1 VDPNERY
8 KTEMQKQYTDKNISR
23 LLLKAAGNIS
33 DELALR
39 DKDYMDYTA
48 TLNAHDSNQVRD
60 FVKKTNTEPLMSP
73 PRHEFTLPTQENLL
87 GTHTPSILLSSIK

>member
-1 VDPNERY
+1 MDPNERY

-23 LLLKAAGNIS
+23 LLLKAAGNNIS

-73 PRHEFTLPTQENLL
+73 PRHEFTLPT
-87 GTHTPSILLSSIK
+87 

>member
-1 VDPNERY
+1 
-8 KTEMQKQYTDKNISR
+8 
-23 LLLKAAGNIS
+23 LLLKAAGFIS
-33 DELALR
+33 DELAIR

-87 GTHTPSILLSSIK
+87 GTHTP

>member
-1 VDPNERY
+1 
-8 KTEMQKQYTDKNISR
+8 

-33 DELALR
+33 DELAIR

-60 FVKKTNTEPLMSP
+60 FVKKTNTEPLISVP
-73 PRHEFTLPTQENLL
+73 KHEFTLPTQENLL
-87 GTHTPSILLSSIK
+87 GAQSPSILLSSIK